1 MNFSFPYAMRNGRSF
16 TGTVQ
21 EGAEGHPE
29 TKLPFIVETDD
40 RTIEIGFQ
48 GYGEADAAIGYGRP
62 ITIEFYEGKL
72 ILRVWAEGF
81 VSVGRLMLH
90 ELCHHSPDI
99 EDHDHDQAFYE
110 EFHDHSD
117 SIGDFAT
124 TLMACLPSIC
134 ESLKKKLTKHTLV
147 NQDQQVRM
155 EEAIAKF
162 PNVRIRKP

>member
-72 ILRVWAEGF
+72 ILRVWADTN
-81 VSVGRLMLH
+81 S
-90 ELCHHSPDI
+90 
-99 EDHDHDQAFYE
+99 EDPTHVIDLSGAQ
-110 EFHDHSD
+110 
-117 SIGDFAT
+117 
-124 TLMACLPSIC
+124 
-134 ESLKKKLTKHTLV
+134 ESLYKDPRYAQKDNTGATG
-147 NQDQQVRM
+147 
-155 EEAIAKF
+155 
-162 PNVRIRKP
+162 